1 MLAFDALALIPLLP
15 LLGAAILGL
24 FGAKM
29 DRSLV
34 STIALGTVLGS
45 FLVTVVSVV
54 TLMVREAPL
63 EAVLWTW
70 IPTERF
76 GALELAFGIDQLSAV
91 LMLVVTGVGF
101 LIHVYSTGYMEDD
114 PAYGRYFAYLNF
126 FIAMM
131 SVLVLGRSLPV
142 LFIGW
147 EGVGLAS
154 YLLIGFWYSDDA
166 KASAGRKAFI
176 VNRVGDFG
184 FVLGTIALMGL
195 FGTADFVELK
205 RAVTALGGDPT
216 MIGAEMIRTGIFS
229 GMTVGSVVTFACIA
243 LFVGACGKSAQIPL
257 FVWLPDAM
265 AGPTPV
271 SALIHAATMVT
282 AGVYMVC
289 RLGFLFDMAPAAAS
303 LVATIG
309 ALTALFAATI
319 GLAQDDIKKVLAY
332 STVSQL
338 GYMFLA
344 AGVGAYSIAM
354 FHVVTH
360 AFFKACLF
368 LGSGAV
374 IHALHGEQDMRRMGG
389 LKKELPAVYMT
400 FGLSTLAL
408 AGILPLSGFFSKDA
422 ILAHALEHRPVL
434 GVMGMAGAFLT
445 ALYMS
450 RLFCLTFFGRLRHPD
465 PHLAEHVHRPGRA
478 MTIPL
483 WILAGLAV
491 VGGALNLPHFFHP
504 PLSLDHFFAPVVRI
518 AELEGSLS
526 HELTLWAASTLIAVS
541 GLGLGYWLYKDG
553 PSALVESQTKGG
565 PVAGIAKLLAN
576 KWYVDELYDVV
587 VVRPAHFAGAIAS
600 SLIDPWV
607 VDGVLVKLIPS
618 VLVRGSGLL
627 LARTQTGNVQVY
639 ASMFVIAAALVTGIW
654 ATW

>member
-1 MLAFDALALIPLLP
+1 MLSYDALALIPLLP

-24 FGAKM
+24 FGPKM

-34 STIALGTVLGS
+34 STVALGTVLGS
-45 FLVTVVSVV
+45 FAVTAVGVVMIMLNHAS
-54 TLMVREAPL
+54 L

-70 IPTERF
+70 IPTDRF
-76 GALELAFGIDQLSAV
+76 GPLQLTLGLDQLSAV

-101 LIHVYSTGYMEDD
+101 LIHVYSVGYMEGD
-114 PAYGRYFAYLNF
+114 PAYSRYFAYLNL

-176 VNRVGDFG
+176 VNRIGDFG

-205 RAVTALGGDPT
+205 KAVSALGSDPELL
-216 MIGAEMIRTGIFS
+216 GAETIRTGIFA
-229 GMTVGSVVTFACIA
+229 GMTVGSVLTFACVA

-282 AGVYMVC
+282 AGVYMVS
-289 RLGFLFDMAPAAAS
+289 RLGFLYDLSPTAS
-303 LVATIG
+303 GIVATVG
-309 ALTALFAATI
+309 AATALFAATI
-319 GLAQDDIKKVLAY
+319 GLAQNDIKKVLAY

-374 IHALHGEQDMRRMGG
+374 IHALHGEQDMQKMGG
-389 LKKELPAVYMT
+389 LKRELPAVYLT
-400 FGLSTLAL
+400 FGISTLAL

-434 GVMGMAGAFLT
+434 GLMGMAGAFLT
-445 ALYMS
+445 ALYMA
-450 RLFCLTFFGRLRHPD
+450 RLFCLTFFGKLRHPD
-465 PHLAEHVHRPGRA
+465 PHLHVHHPSPW
-478 MTIPL
+478 MTWPL
-483 WILAGLAV
+483 YILAGLAV
-491 VGGALNLPHFFHP
+491 VGGALNLPHLFHP
-504 PLSLDHFFAPVVRI
+504 PASLDHFLEPTMRI
-518 AELEGSLS
+518 ATLDASLS
-526 HELTLWAASTLIAVS
+526 HEIMLWTASTLVAGS
-541 GLGLGYWLYKDG
+541 GLGLGWWLYKDG
-553 PSALVESQTKGG
+553 PSLLIESQTKTG
-565 PVAGIAKLLAN
+565 PLAWPAKVLAN
-576 KWYVDELYDVV
+576 KWYVDEIYDVV
-587 VVRPAHFAGAIAS
+587 VVRPARFAGAICAG
-600 SLIDPWV
+600 LIDPWV

-618 VLVRGSGLL
+618 VFVRGGGLL
-627 LARTQTGNVQVY
+627 LAKAQTGNVQVY
-639 ASMFVIAAALVTGIW
+639 ATMFVIAAAVVTGFW